1 MGTEGR
7 MERDGPA
14 LAIDVRGLVKRFGPH
29 KVLRGVELRLEQGA
43 LLHIFGANGSGKTTF
58 LRILATLALPTSGQV
73 RVLGHDAREE
83 DIEVRRAVGF
93 LSHQPYLYN
102 ELSVMENLVFYGRMY
117 GLTDLDARA
126 RGEDLLDELGAGEW
140 ADLHVGRL
148 SRGMKQRAGIA
159 RALLH
164 EPTILLMDEP
174 FTGLDREGSEALR
187 KVLDHRVRDGA
198 TIIMTSHDVRA
209 GLAGVTMVASLED
222 GRMVGPHRKGTK
234 DATQLEECHSSAEA
248 RGGGEGP
255 R

>member
-1 MGTEGR
+1 MGTGR
-7 MERDGPA
+7 GPEKDGPA
-14 LAIDVRGLVKRFGPH
+14 LAIDVKGLVKRFGPH
-29 KVLRGVELRLEQGA
+29 KVLRGVELKLEEGA

-58 LRILATLALPTSGQV
+58 LRILATLALPTSGHV

-117 GLTDLDARA
+117 GLTDQDARE
-126 RGEDLLDELGAGEW
+126 RGEDLLAELGAGEW

-164 EPTILLMDEP
+164 RPTVLLMDEP

-187 KVLDHRVRDGA
+187 KVLDDHVREGA
-198 TIIMTSHDVRA
+198 TIIMTSHDIRA
-209 GLAGVTMVASLED
+209 GLAGVTMVALLED
-222 GRMVGPHRKGTK
+222 GRMVGPYRKGTK
-234 DATQLEECHSSAEA
+234 EATHLVDCHGSTEA
-248 RGGGEGP
+248 RGGGDGP